1 MPTFLYRLPARIYAL
16 AGLAIVLAAVL
27 TFAMLSRSVEKSYDL
42 RADKLDSL
50 TDSVISI
57 LADLEAQVQAGTLT
71 LEEAQALG
79 IQAVE
84 KPRFGT
90 AGYFFAFDS
99 NNVMVAHAVA
109 KQLVGNDQTEFEDVN
124 GVMVFQ
130 EFQKVIQADGA
141 GQVIYHF
148 NKPGSEEPEA
158 KMGYVKLFEP
168 WGWVVGTGDYV
179 ADIDADIAVFRNAAL
194 AALAIGLAAMSVAA
208 FFIARSVINPIE
220 NLKQRM
226 QSMAEGDTGSEI
238 PGTNSRNEIGDMS
251 RTLDVFRK
259 SLIRQK
265 ELEASQKERDRAQA
279 EVVQTLTSRLS
290 VLAGGDLTVRIDS
303 AFPEDYEQLRL
314 DFNKTVENLNGTVA
328 QVVESAESIRNG
340 AAEISQSS
348 DDLSHRTESQA
359 ATLEE
364 TAAALDELTASVK
377 SAAEGA
383 RSVENIMEEAKQEAE
398 NSGVV
403 VQSAVSAM
411 TEIEQ
416 SSTHIAQIIGV
427 IDDIAF
433 QTNLLALNA
442 GVEAARA
449 GEAGRGFAVVA
460 SEVRALAQRSSDAAM
475 EIKTLISDS
484 SRQVERGVDLV
495 GKAGDALNNIVER
508 VNHISKLVTD
518 IAEGAVEQ
526 STGLGEINT
535 GVVQLDQVT
544 QQNAAMVEEA
554 TAAGHMLNSD
564 ATKLAELVA
573 HFKISG
579 GGGITQMSAPKPA
592 PSKPTAHGDD
602 DWDFSDFSDAAPA
615 ATGTDGNAALDKWQD
630 F

>member
-1 MPTFLYRLPARIYAL
+1 LLTNETLAAFVGGTVVERENFQINADAYAGRPFEIRDFSGNLVAVGNAVVPLKTVHGITNTIRTTGIGAALVAMLL
-16 AGLAIVLAAVL
+16 AG
-27 TFAMLSRSVEKSYDL
+27 AMALLLGKWLCGLLNRISRRMISLSEGDL
-42 RADKLDSL
+42 
-50 TDSVISI
+50 SI
-57 LADLEAQVQAGTLT
+57 E
-71 LEEAQALG
+71 
-79 IQAVE
+79 
-84 KPRFGT
+84 T
-90 AGYFFAFDS
+90 AGLPT
-99 NNVMVAHAVA
+99 
-109 KQLVGNDQTEFEDVN
+109 KG
-124 GVMVFQ
+124 
-130 EFQKVIQADGA
+130 
-141 GQVIYHF
+141 
-148 NKPGSEEPEA
+148 
-158 KMGYVKLFEP
+158 
-168 WGWVVGTGDYV
+168 
-179 ADIDADIAVFRNAAL
+179 
-194 AALAIGLAAMSVAA
+194 
-208 FFIARSVINPIE
+208 
-220 NLKQRM
+220 
-226 QSMAEGDTGSEI
+226 
-238 PGTNSRNEIGDMS
+238 EIGDMVRS
-251 RTLDVFRK
+251 LVVFRDA
-259 SLIRQK
+259 LARQK
-265 ELEASQKERDRAQA
+265 ELEAAQKASAKHQA
-279 EVVQTLTSRLS
+279 EVVSSLGRNLAT
-290 VLAGGDLTVRIDS
+290 LAGGDLTVRIDS
-303 AFPEDYEQLRL
+303 TFPEDYEQLRI

-328 QVVESAESIRNG
+328 QVVESAQSIRNG

-579 GGGITQMSAPKPA
+579 GGGVTQLSAPKPA

-602 DWDFSDFSDAAPA
+602 DWDFSDFSEATPA